1 MKGKISR
8 RILCCYN
15 LFLALGAIWCGTMMV
30 TGALGKYP
38 VEWIGKLPFT
48 NWIFPGIIAIVIYG
62 IGNLLATIFSL
73 SKKDIGVVVSITM
86 GILLLVSMLFSI
98 KMLEEVYLPTIEFIV
113 VSIIQLVL
121 SLFVLMNSYKCTKN
135 KMKSI

>member
-1 MKGKISR
+1 MDRKASVYQLDISGHY
-8 RILCCYN
+8 CYSDLWN
-15 LFLALGAIWCGTMMV
+15 RQ
-30 TGALGKYP
+30 
-38 VEWIGKLPFT
+38 
-48 NWIFPGIIAIVIYG
+48 
-62 IGNLLATIFSL
+62 LLATIFSL
-73 SKKDIGVVVSITM
+73 SKNDIGVVVSITM

-98 KMLEEVYLPTIEFIV
+98 KILEEVYLPTIEFIV